1 MRIKGK
7 IMYQRV
13 NRRTGEII
21 TGTFDEISN
30 LDVRHWDYAELVDQP
45 IDSFFQKM
53 ITMESRV
60 FSPTRIGIVT
70 YALPVKE
77 ILSFLTRSAAL
88 KRIQTRNMIHFNR

>member
-1 MRIKGK
+1 MRIKEK
-7 IMYQRV
+7 RMYQRV
-13 NRRTGEII
+13 NRRTGEVI

-53 ITMESRV
+53 ITMESTV
-60 FSPTRIGIVT
+60 FIPNKSTIMI

-77 ILSFLTRSAAL
+77 LLPFLTRSAAL
-88 KRIQTRNMIHFNR
+88 KRIQNRNMNYFNR

>member
-53 ITMESRV
+53 ITIESTV
-60 FSPTRIGIVT
+60 FIPNRIGIRT
-70 YALPVKE
+70 YVLPVKDL
-77 ILSFLTRSAAL
+77 LSFLTRSAAL
-88 KRIQTRNMIHFNR
+88 KRIQTRNMNYFNR